1 MAERIAR
8 PRIADVAREAGV
20 SKSAVSFAFN
30 QPERLRPETAQ
41 RIRDVAARLGYRPHP
56 VARMLSA
63 GQTATLGIVTPQ
75 PLDRAFANPFFAL
88 FTQGVARVAEEAGF
102 ALQFISPL
110 EGSLDRALGRATVD
124 GIVVIGVGDRHSEID
139 ALRRTSLPVVVVDAP
154 PWLDRGAVAVDDEGG
169 AREAARHL
177 VALGHQQV
185 LIVSMEPPSLGSE
198 VRESVM
204 ARRLR
209 GYLSE
214 LAAAAS
220 DGASQPWTVVA
231 PASFEGGEAAFLTAW
246 QDGMRPTGVLA
257 MSDVAA
263 IGVIRAA
270 RSVGLAVPRD
280 LSVVGFDD
288 LPFTAFTDPP
298 LTTVH
303 QPVEVKGEEAA
314 RMLLEG
320 IADAGSTPRRQVLET
335 RLVIRGS
342 SAPAAPAALVG
353 TPRQEVMAHA

>member
-8 PRIADVAREAGV
+8 ARIADVAREAGV

-30 QPERLRPETAQ
+30 QPSRLRPETAQ
-41 RIRDVAARLGYRPHP
+41 RIREVAARLGYRPHP

-124 GIVVIGVGDRHSEID
+124 GILIIGVGDRHPEID

-154 PWLDRGAVAVDDEGG
+154 PWLDRSALAVDDEGG

-177 VALGHQQV
+177 VSLGHRQV

-209 GYLSE
+209 GYRGE
-214 LAAAAS
+214 LVSAGSDAEAS
-220 DGASQPWTVVA
+220 PWVVVA
-231 PASFEGGEAAFLTAW
+231 PASFEGGEAVFLTAW
-246 QDGMRPTGVLA
+246 QDGRRPTGVLA
-257 MSDVAA
+257 MSDVSA

-270 RSVGLAVPRD
+270 RSVGLSVPRD

-303 QPVEVKGEEAA
+303 QPVEVKGQEAA
-314 RMLLEG
+314 RMLLQG
-320 IADAGSTPRRQVLET
+320 IADAGSAPRRQVLAT
-335 RLVIRGS
+335 GLVIRGS
-342 SAPAAPAALVG
+342 TAPAPAVG
-353 TPRQEVMAHA
+353 TPRLEVMAHA

>member
-30 QPERLRPETAQ
+30 QPGRLRPETGE
-41 RIRDVAARLGYRPHP
+41 RIREVAARLGYRPHP

-75 PLDRAFANPFFAL
+75 PLDRAFANPFLAL
-88 FTQGVARVAEEAGF
+88 FTQGVARVAEAAGF

-124 GIVVIGVGDRHSEID
+124 GILVIGVGDRHPEID

-154 PWLDRGAVAVDDEGG
+154 PWLDRSAMAVDDEGG

-177 VALGHQQV
+177 VALGHRRV

-209 GYLSE
+209 GYRGEL
-214 LAAAAS
+214 LAAGSAAEEP
-220 DGASQPWTVVA
+220 SQPWTVVA
-231 PASFEGGEAAFLTAW
+231 AASYEGGEAAFLTAW

-270 RSVGLAVPRD
+270 RSLGLAVPRD
-280 LSVVGFDD
+280 LSVIGFDD

-303 QPVEVKGEEAA
+303 QPVEAKGEEAA
-314 RMLLEG
+314 RMLLQG
-320 IADAGSTPRRQVLET
+320 IADAGSTSRRQVLPT
-335 RLVIRGS
+335 RLVVRGS
-342 SAPAAPAALVG
+342 TSPAPAVG
-353 TPRQEVMAHA
+353 TMRQEVMAHA

>member
-1 MAERIAR
+1 VAERIAR
-8 PRIADVAREAGV
+8 ARIADVAREAGV

-30 QPERLRPETAQ
+30 QPSRLRPETAQ
-41 RIRDVAARLGYRPHP
+41 RIREVAARLGYRTHP

-63 GQTATLGIVTPQ
+63 GVTATLGIVTPQ

-124 GIVVIGVGDRHSEID
+124 GILIIGVGDRHPEID

-154 PWLDRGAVAVDDEGG
+154 PWLDRSALAVDDEGG
-169 AREAARHL
+169 ARAAARHL
-177 VALGHQQV
+177 VSLGHRQV

-209 GYLSE
+209 GYRGE
-214 LAAAAS
+214 LVSAGSDAEAS
-220 DGASQPWTVVA
+220 PWVVVA
-231 PASFEGGEAAFLTAW
+231 PASFEGGEAVFLAAW
-246 QDGMRPTGVLA
+246 QDGRRPTGVLA
-257 MSDVAA
+257 MSDVSA

-270 RSVGLAVPRD
+270 RSVGLSVPRD

-314 RMLLEG
+314 RMLLQG
-320 IADAGSTPRRQVLET
+320 IADAGSAPRRQVLAT
-335 RLVIRGS
+335 GLVIRGS
-342 SAPAAPAALVG
+342 TAPASAVG
-353 TPRQEVMAHA
+353 TPRLEVMAHA

>member
-1 MAERIAR
+1 MKERTTR

-20 SKSAVSFAFN
+20 SKAAVSFAFN
-30 QPERLRPETAQ
+30 QPERLRSETAH
-41 RIRDVAARLGYRPHP
+41 RIREVAGRLGYRPHP

-88 FTQGVARVAEEAGF
+88 FTQGVARVVEEAGF

-139 ALRRTSLPVVVVDAP
+139 ALRRTSLAVVVVDAP
-154 PWLDRGAVAVDDEGG
+154 PWLGRGAVTVDDEGG

-177 VALGHQQV
+177 VALGHQRV
-185 LIVSMEPPSLGSE
+185 LIVSMEPPALGSE

-209 GYLSE
+209 GYRSE
-214 LAAAAS
+214 LAAHEADVA
-220 DGASQPWTVVA
+220 GAWTVVA
-231 PASFEGGEAAFLTAW
+231 PATFEGGEAAFLTAW
-246 QDGMRPTGVLA
+246 QDGLRPTGVLA

-303 QPVEVKGEEAA
+303 QPVQEKGEEAA

-320 IADAGSTPRRQVLET
+320 IADAGSAPRRKVLET
-335 RLVIRGS
+335 RLVLRAS
-342 SAPAAPAALVG
+342 TAPATAVG
-353 TPRQEVMAHA
+353 SLRQEVMAHA